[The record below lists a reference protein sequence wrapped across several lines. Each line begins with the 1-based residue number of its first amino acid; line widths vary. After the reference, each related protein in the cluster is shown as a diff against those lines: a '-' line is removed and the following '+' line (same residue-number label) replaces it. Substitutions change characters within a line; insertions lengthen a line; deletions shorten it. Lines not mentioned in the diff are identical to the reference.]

1 MAVAGIIR
9 QQACGLRVWCP
20 EEEEEEAAPRSH
32 GGWYLARVFPPVS
45 HYQTEQG
52 FQVQVE

>member
-20 EEEEEEAAPRSH
+20 KEEEEEAAARSH
-32 GGWYLARVFPPVS
+32 GGWYSA
-45 HYQTEQG
+45 
-52 FQVQVE
+52 